1 MAPRTPKKY
10 AVKASVT
17 KELLDQ
23 IDDEVSESGFNGRG
37 DFAQYCMRRYFEDK
51 KHYKSVQD
59 EIPLLTIKEARRS
72 EDRTED

>member
-1 MAPRTPKKY
+1 MASRTPRKY
-10 AVKASVT
+10 AVKASGT
-17 KELLDQ
+17 KEFLDQ

-37 DFAQYCMRRYFEDK
+37 DFSHYCMRRYFEDK

-59 EIPLLTIKEARRS
+59 EITLLTIKESQRS